1 VSVSL
6 ALFTI
11 HVPEHVGLAAIGLI
25 VFAECMGVPS
35 PGETAIVVGSVLA
48 SKGDLA
54 IEEVIA
60 VAVAAAILGDNVGF
74 LIGRH
79 GGRRL
84 LERRGRGQAR
94 RQAVLAYADDFFERH
109 GPKAVF
115 LGRWVV
121 IVRVTAAWMA
131 GASAMRFRT
140 FFVYNAL
147 GGITWATTV
156 GLLAYL
162 LGQAGGDAVGKLGA
176 IGAILLVV
184 TTVGLFVSERR
195 RTNAKLRGLRSRQEA
210 EDHEMV

>member
-1 VSVSL
+1 MSVSL
-6 ALFTI
+6 AVLTI
-11 HVPEHVGLAAIGLI
+11 HVPEHLGLAAIGLI

-48 SKGDLA
+48 SKGTLA
-54 IEEVIA
+54 IESVIA
-60 VAVAAAILGDNVGF
+60 VAVAAAILGDNLGF

-84 LERRGRGQAR
+84 LERPGRGQAKR
-94 RQAVLAYADDFFERH
+94 MAILAYADDFFERH

-121 IVRVTAAWMA
+121 LVRVTAAWMA
-131 GASAMRFRT
+131 GASAMSFRT

-156 GLLAYL
+156 ALVGYL
-162 LGQAGGDAVGKLGA
+162 LGQAGGDAISKLGVL
-176 IGAILLVV
+176 GAALLVV
-184 TTVGLFVSERR
+184 TTVGLLVAERR
-195 RTNAKLRGLRSRQEA
+195 RMLAKLRAIRSTPETQ
-210 EDHEMV
+210 DD

>member
-1 VSVSL
+1 MSVSL

-11 HVPEHVGLAAIGLI
+11 DVPEHIGLAAIGLI

-35 PGETAIVVGSVLA
+35 PGETAIVVGAVLA
-48 SKGDLA
+48 SNGDLA
-54 IEEVIA
+54 IEHVI
-60 VAVAAAILGDNVGF
+60 VIAVAAAILGDNVGF

-84 LERRGRGQAR
+84 LERRGRGYAK

-121 IVRVTAAWMA
+121 LVRVTAAWMA
-131 GASAMRFRT
+131 GASAMPFRT

-156 GLLAYL
+156 ALVAYL
-162 LGQAGGDAVGKLGA
+162 LGQAGGDAIGKLGA
-176 IGAILLVV
+176 IGAVLLVV

-195 RTNAKLRGLRSRQEA
+195 RMRARLRGVRSSPETR
-210 EDHEMV
+210 D